1 MFIEMKFSGV
11 KLKIKDR
18 VLASTPYS
26 LGHRMRNTLS
36 IKSSEHSY
44 KRSTMLLIY
53 KTEIFETLFFIQTL
67 QLQTSRKT

>member
-1 MFIEMKFSGV
+1 MFIEMKFCGV

-44 KRSTMLLIY
+44 KRLTMLLIY
-53 KTEIFETLFFIQTL
+53 KTEIFETLFLFKHSNYKQVE
-67 QLQTSRKT
+67 KT